1 MSQNEVKVETLTT
14 SQGFTKHVWSAPQ
27 ILLHLFKLQIE
38 RDGKN
43 HYYDEV
49 LTNNFV
55 DVVIKL

>member
-27 ILLHLFKLQIE
+27 ILFHLFKLQIE
-38 RDGKN
+38 MGKN
-43 HYYDEV
+43 NNDEV

>member
-27 ILLHLFKLQIE
+27 ILPHLFKLQIE
-38 RDGKN
+38 RERIEII
-43 HYYDEV
+43 EV

>member
-27 ILLHLFKLQIE
+27 ILPHLFKLQIE
-38 RDGKN
+38 RGKN